1 VYPTLPPDHPALKL
15 LSGVSDMS
23 KGLAILTSG
32 GDSAGMNPAVKC
44 AVEYATHRGFT
55 PYLVYDGLRGLIGD
69 HIVPASRDLVSGI
82 LHRGGTVL
90 RSSRS
95 PEFFDIDFRKT
106 AYENLKRHDIGQ
118 LIVIGGDG
126 SFRALN
132 QFFADFGIPF
142 AGIPGTI
149 DNDIAGTDY
158 CLGVDTALN
167 IIRGSI
173 DSIRDTASSFS
184 RAFVV
189 EVMGRHCGYLAMTSA
204 LSCGAEVCLVPEIP
218 YNLDTIGA
226 RLKHDIA
233 HGRRYVLAVV
243 AEGTKMSEYLTRYIN
258 DSIGMEARLTVLG
271 HVQRG
276 GSPTVHDRVM
286 AYKFAVAA
294 VDSLLAGHTNSIMTY
309 RNGSYSHLPIHAVA
323 GAKYQLDPDLLQLA
337 SMLAC

>member
-1 VYPTLPPDHPALKL
+1 MPASEK
-15 LSGVSDMS
+15 
-23 KGLAILTSG
+23 KPGLAIMTSG

-44 AVEYATHRGFT
+44 AAEYAAQRGYEPF
-55 PYLVYDGLRGLIGD
+55 LVYDGLKGLVANK
-69 HIVPASRDLVSGI
+69 IVPASKEFLSGI
-82 LHRGGTVL
+82 MHKGGTVL

-95 PEFFDIDFRKT
+95 PEFYDFAVRQR
-106 AYENLKRHDIGQ
+106 AYDNLRSHGIGK

-132 QFFADFGIPF
+132 QFYADFKVPF
-142 AGIPGTI
+142 AGIPATI

-167 IIRGSI
+167 VIRQSI

-189 EVMGRHCGYLAMTSA
+189 EVMGRHCGYLAATTA
-204 LSCGAEVCLVPEIP
+204 LSSGAEICLIPEIE

-226 RLKHDIA
+226 RIKADIED
-233 HGRRYVLAVV
+233 GRGYVIAVV
-243 AEGTKMSEYLTRYIN
+243 AEGTKMAEYITRFIN

-276 GSPTVHDRVM
+276 GSPTVHDRIM

-294 VDSLLAGHTNSIMTY
+294 VDALEAGQTNSIMVFKDGTY
-309 RNGSYSHLPIHAVA
+309 GNLPIDQVA
-323 GAKYQLDPDLLQLA
+323 DAKYKMDPHLLQLA
-337 SMLAC
+337 APLAR

>member
-1 VYPTLPPDHPALKL
+1 
-15 LSGVSDMS
+15 MS
-23 KGLAILTSG
+23 SKEKKGLAIMTSG

-44 AVEYATHRGFT
+44 AAEYASQRGYT
-55 PYLVYDGLRGLIGD
+55 PFLVYDGLRGLVAD
-69 HIVPASRDLVSGI
+69 RIVPANKDLLSGI
-82 LHRGGTVL
+82 MHKGGTVL

-95 PEFFDIDFRKT
+95 PEFFDITTREK
-106 AYENLKRHDIGQ
+106 AHANLKAHGIGK

-132 QFFADFGIPF
+132 QFYADFKIPF
-142 AGIPGTI
+142 AGIPATI

-167 IIRGSI
+167 VIRQSI

-189 EVMGRHCGYLAMTSA
+189 EVMGRHCGYLAATTA
-204 LSCGAEVCLVPEIP
+204 LSCGAEICLIPEIE

-226 RLKHDIA
+226 RIKADIA
-233 HGRRYVLAVV
+233 DGRGYVIAVV
-243 AEGTKMSEYLTRYIN
+243 AEGTKMAEYVTRFIN
-258 DSIGMEARLTVLG
+258 DSIGMEARLTTLG

-276 GSPTVHDRVM
+276 GSPTVHDRIM

-294 VDSLLAGHTNSIMTY
+294 VDALEAGETNSIMIY
-309 RNGSYSHLPIHAVA
+309 KDGSYGQLPIDQVA
-323 GAKYQLDPDLLQLA
+323 DARYKMDTHILELVAPL
-337 SMLAC
+337 CH

>member
-1 VYPTLPPDHPALKL
+1 MTASVKP
-15 LSGVSDMS
+15 
-23 KGLAILTSG
+23 GLAIMTSG

-44 AVEYATHRGFT
+44 AADYAAQRGYSPF
-55 PYLVYDGLRGLIGD
+55 LVYDGLRGLIAD
-69 HIVPASRDLVSGI
+69 RIFPASSERLSGI
-82 LHRGGTVL
+82 MHKGGTVL

-95 PEFFDIDFRKT
+95 PEFYDIEVRNR
-106 AYENLKRHDIGQ
+106 AYENLRARGIGK

-132 QFFADFGIPF
+132 QFYSDFQIPF
-142 AGIPGTI
+142 AGIPATI

-167 IIRGSI
+167 VIRQSI

-189 EVMGRHCGYLAMTSA
+189 EVMGRHCGYLALTTA
-204 LSCGAEVCLVPEIP
+204 LTCGAEICLIPEIE

-226 RLKHDIA
+226 RISSEITE
-233 HGRRYVLAVV
+233 GRGYIIAVV
-243 AEGTKMSEYLTRYIN
+243 AEGTKMAEYVTRYIN

-276 GSPTVHDRVM
+276 GTPTVYDRMM
-286 AYKFAVAA
+286 AYHFAIAA
-294 VDSLLAGHTNSIMTY
+294 VDALEAGETNSIMVYKDGTY
-309 RNGSYSHLPIHAVA
+309 GRIPIAEVA
-323 GAKYQLDPDLLQLA
+323 HKKYRMDPALLDLAAPLA
-337 SMLAC
+337 S

>member
-1 VYPTLPPDHPALKL
+1 
-15 LSGVSDMS
+15 M
-23 KGLAILTSG
+23 TSG

-44 AVEYATHRGFT
+44 AAEYAAQQGHSPF
-55 PYLVYDGLRGLIGD
+55 LVYDGLKGLVANK
-69 HIVPASRDLVSGI
+69 IVPASKELLSGI
-82 LHRGGTVL
+82 MHKGGTVL

-95 PEFFDIDFRKT
+95 PEFFDHAVRRK
-106 AYENLKRHDIGQ
+106 AYENIRSHGIEK

-132 QFFADFGIPF
+132 QFYSDFKIPF
-142 AGIPGTI
+142 AGIPATI

-167 IIRGSI
+167 VIRQSI

-189 EVMGRHCGYLAMTSA
+189 EVMGRHCGYLAATSA
-204 LSCGAEVCLVPEIP
+204 LSSGAEICLIPEME

-226 RLKHDIA
+226 RIKADVA
-233 HGRRYVLAVV
+233 EGRGYVIAVV
-243 AEGTKMSEYLTRYIN
+243 AEGTHMAEYITRFIT
-258 DSIGMEARLTVLG
+258 DSIGMEARLTTLG

-276 GSPTVHDRVM
+276 GSPTVHDRIM

-294 VDSLLAGHTNSIMTY
+294 VDALNAGETNAIMTFKD
-309 RNGSYSHLPIHAVA
+309 GTYSHLPIDQVA
-323 GAKYQLDPDLLQLA
+323 DAKYRMDPALLKLA
-337 SMLAC
+337 APLAC

>member
-1 VYPTLPPDHPALKL
+1 
-15 LSGVSDMS
+15 MS
-23 KGLAILTSG
+23 TSPKPGLAIMTSG

-44 AVEYATHRGFT
+44 AAEYALQRGYAPF
-55 PYLVYDGLRGLIGD
+55 LVYDGLKGLIENK
-69 HIVPASRDLVSGI
+69 IVPASKDLLSGI
-82 LHRGGTVL
+82 MHKGGTVL

-95 PEFFDIDFRKT
+95 QQFFDIKYRT
-106 AYENLKRHDIGQ
+106 QAYENLKSHGIGK

-132 QFFADFGIPF
+132 QFYSDFKIPF
-142 AGIPGTI
+142 AGIPATI

-167 IIRGSI
+167 VIRQSI

-189 EVMGRHCGYLAMTSA
+189 EVMGRHCGYLALTSA
-204 LSCGAEVCLVPEIP
+204 LSCGAEICLIPEIE
-218 YNLDTIGA
+218 YDLDTIGA
-226 RLKHDIA
+226 RISADIA
-233 HGRRYVLAVV
+233 EGRGYVIAVV
-243 AEGTKMSEYLTRYIN
+243 AEGTKMAEYITRFIN

-276 GSPTVHDRVM
+276 GSPTVYDRIM

-294 VDSLLAGHTNSIMTY
+294 VDSLDAGQTNSIMTFRDGTY
-309 RNGSYSHLPIHAVA
+309 GHLPIDQVA
-323 GAKYQLDPDLLQLA
+323 DAKYKIDPALLKLA
-337 SMLAC
+337 APLAC

>member
-1 VYPTLPPDHPALKL
+1 MT
-15 LSGVSDMS
+15 SDNRP
-23 KGLAILTSG
+23 GLAIMTSG
-32 GDSAGMNPAVKC
+32 GDSAGMNPAIKC
-44 AVEYATHRGFT
+44 AVEYASQRGYKPF
-55 PYLVYDGLRGLIGD
+55 LIYDGLRGMID
-69 HIVPASRDLVSGI
+69 NKIVPATRELVSGI

-95 PEFFDIDFRKT
+95 KRFFDIDFRRQ
-106 AYENLKRHDIGQ
+106 AYNNLKALGIEK

-132 QFFADFGIPF
+132 QFYADFGVPF
-142 AGIPGTI
+142 AGIPATI

-167 IIRGSI
+167 IIRQSI

-189 EVMGRHCGYLAMTSA
+189 EVMGRHCGYLALVSA
-204 LSCGAEVCLVPEIP
+204 LSCGAEVCLVPEVP
-218 YNLDTIGA
+218 YDLESIGA
-226 RLKHDIA
+226 RLRAEIA
-233 HGRRYVLAVV
+233 AGRGYIVAIT
-243 AEGTKMSEYLTRYIN
+243 AEGTKMADYLTRYIN
-258 DSIGMEARLTVLG
+258 DSIGMETRLTVLG

-294 VDSLLAGHTNSIMTY
+294 VDALDRGETNAIMVYRDGTY
-309 RNGSYSHLPIHAVA
+309 GHLPIDAVA
-323 GAKYQLDPDLLQLA
+323 HQKYKLDDTLLKLAGPLA
-337 SMLAC
+337 S

>member
-1 VYPTLPPDHPALKL
+1 MA
-15 LSGVSDMS
+15 
-23 KGLAILTSG
+23 KGIAIMTSG
-32 GDSAGMNPAVKC
+32 GDSAGMNPAIKC
-44 AVEYATHRGFT
+44 AVEYATQRGYQPF
-55 PYLVYDGLRGLIGD
+55 LIYDGLRGMID
-69 HIVPASRDLVSGI
+69 NKIVPATRELVSGI

-95 PEFFDIDFRKT
+95 KRFFDIDFRRR
-106 AYENLKRHDIGQ
+106 AFENLKALGIEK

-132 QFFADFGIPF
+132 QFYADFGIPF
-142 AGIPGTI
+142 AGIPATI

-167 IIRGSI
+167 IIRQSI
-173 DSIRDTASSFS
+173 DSIRDTASSFR

-189 EVMGRHCGYLAMTSA
+189 EVMGRHCGYLALVSA
-204 LSCGAEVCLVPEIP
+204 LSCGAEICLVPEVP
-218 YNLDTIGA
+218 YDLEKIGA
-226 RLKHDIA
+226 RLKHEIKQ
-233 HGRRYVLAVV
+233 GREYVVAVV
-243 AEGTKMSEYLTRYIN
+243 AEGVKMAYYLTRYIN

-294 VDSLLAGHTNSIMTY
+294 VDALDRGETNAIMVFRDGTF
-309 RNGSYSHLPIHAVA
+309 GHLPIDAVA
-323 GAKYQLDPDLLQLA
+323 HQKYQLDPTLLKLA
-337 SMLAC
+337 GPLAT

>member
-1 VYPTLPPDHPALKL
+1 MTT
-15 LSGVSDMS
+15 SG
-23 KGLAILTSG
+23 KPGLAVMTSG

-44 AVEYATHRGFT
+44 AVEYAAQCGYEPFV
-55 PYLVYDGLRGLIGD
+55 VYDGLKGLNAGK
-69 HIVPASRDLVSGI
+69 IVPATKELLSGI
-82 LHRGGTVL
+82 MHKGGTIL

-95 PEFFDIDFRKT
+95 PEFFDHSVRQK
-106 AYENLKRHDIGQ
+106 AYDNLKSHGIGK

-132 QFFADFGIPF
+132 QFYADFGIPF
-142 AGIPGTI
+142 AGIPATI

-167 IIRGSI
+167 VIRHSI

-189 EVMGRHCGYLAMTSA
+189 EVMGRHCGHLALTSA
-204 LSCGAEVCLVPEIP
+204 LSCGAEICLVPEIE

-226 RLKHDIA
+226 RIKAEIEG
-233 HGRRYVLAVV
+233 GRSYVIAVV
-243 AEGTKMSEYLTRYIN
+243 AEGTKMAEYVTRFIN

-276 GSPTVHDRVM
+276 GSPTVYDRIM

-294 VDSLLAGHTNSIMTY
+294 VDALEAGHTNSIMVYKEGTF
-309 RNGSYSHLPIHAVA
+309 GEIPIGQVA
-323 GAKYQLDPDLLQLA
+323 DAKYRMDPALLKLGLPLA
-337 SMLAC
+337 R